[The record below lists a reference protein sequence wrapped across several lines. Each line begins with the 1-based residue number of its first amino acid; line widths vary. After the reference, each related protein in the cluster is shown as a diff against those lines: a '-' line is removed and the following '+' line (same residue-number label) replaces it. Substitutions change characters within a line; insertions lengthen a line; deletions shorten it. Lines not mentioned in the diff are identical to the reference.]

1 MLIDSK
7 MMHAFLFLVFIQL
20 RFMDTNI
27 CFDNCF
33 CYENRGKRIEMNEKK
48 SRNLINELL
57 VKNHYI

>member
-33 CYENRGKRIEMNEKK
+33 CYENRGKRIEMNEK
-48 SRNLINELL
+48 NLEILSTNLF
-57 VKNHYI
+57 